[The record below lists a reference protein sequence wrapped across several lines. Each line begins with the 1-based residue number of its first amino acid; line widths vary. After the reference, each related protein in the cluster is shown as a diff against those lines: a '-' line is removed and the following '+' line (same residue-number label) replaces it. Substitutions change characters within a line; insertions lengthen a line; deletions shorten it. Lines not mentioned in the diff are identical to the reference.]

1 LIQRVG
7 QVVRKTDDDKHAR
20 VVAVHIEGVDSA
32 GDDSASLDAV
42 APHATSTARF
52 TVAELVSLHDFLVGG
67 EEPDESEV
75 EVAE

>member
-1 LIQRVG
+1 
-7 QVVRKTDDDKHAR
+7 
-20 VVAVHIEGVDSA
+20 
-32 GDDSASLDAV
+32 LDAV